1 MRFRFI
7 DAEKAHYPI
16 RLLCRCLAVSR
27 SGYYAWRRRAP
38 SARVQ
43 QDARLRV
50 EIAASHSAS
59 RRTYGSP
66 RILRDLREEGHRIS
80 RKRVARLMRELG
92 LEGRRKR
99 RFRATTDSQHRFPVA
114 PNVLMRDFDVDAP
127 NTAWVTDITYL
138 ATLEGWLYLAVILD
152 LFSRRVVGYAMSEQI
167 DRALVLEALGK
178 ALVRRPGAR
187 DLIHHSDRGSQY
199 ASHDYRDAL
208 DQAGITCS
216 MSRRGDCW
224 DNAVAESFFGDR
236 HRRSDWLDRFWATG
250 LRPRGAPPSRA
261 AALKQCFPGADPSGA
276 RRAQLGEGLRNPVS
290 RRRQANVEA
299 GVGDR
304 RQGWRGRQ
312 GASSPP
318 SASKTRP

>member
-7 DAEKAHYPI
+7 DAEKACYPI

-27 SGYYAWRRRAP
+27 SGYYAWQGRP
-38 SARVQ
+38 VSARAK
-43 QDARLRV
+43 QDVCLRV

-66 RILRDLREEGHRIS
+66 RIERDLREAGHRVS

-99 RFRATTDSQHRFPVA
+99 RFRATTDSKHRYPVA
-114 PNVLMRDFDVDAP
+114 PNLLMRDFEVEAP
-127 NTAWVTDITYL
+127 NTAWITDITYL

-152 LFSRRVVGYAMSEQI
+152 LFSRRVVGYAMSERI
-167 DRALVLEALGK
+167 DRELVLEALRK
-178 ALVRRPGAR
+178 ALVRRPETR

-216 MSRRGDCW
+216 MSRRGNCW
-224 DNAVAESFFGDR
+224 DNAVAESFFGTLKVELLYELPLQT
-236 HRRSDWLDRFWATG
+236 HSGTRSAVGDYIDAFY
-250 LRPRGAPPSRA
+250 
-261 AALKQCFPGADPSGA
+261 
-276 RRAQLGEGLRNPVS
+276 NV
-290 RRRQANVEA
+290 RRRHSSLSYQSPVEFELKN
-299 GVGDR
+299 
-304 RQGWRGRQ
+304 WERGGFAPVPPVMNDKRKGQ
-312 GASSPP
+312 ESPGP
-318 SASKTRP
+318 AA

>member
-7 DAEKAHYPI
+7 EAEKAHYPI

-27 SGYYAWRRRAP
+27 SGYYAWRTRSP

-43 QDARLRV
+43 KDARLKV
-50 EIAASHSAS
+50 EVAASHSAS

-66 RILRDLREEGHRIS
+66 RILRDLREDGHRVS

-99 RFRATTDSQHRFPVA
+99 RFRPTTDSQHPFPVA

-152 LFSRRVVGYAMSEQI
+152 LFSRRVVGYAMSERI
-167 DRALVLEALGK
+167 DRALVLEALRQ
-178 ALVRRPGAR
+178 ALMQRPGVR
-187 DLIHHSDRGSQY
+187 DLIQHSDRGSQY

-208 DQAGITCS
+208 DRAGITCS

-224 DNAVAESFFGDR
+224 DNAVAESFFGTLKMELIYELPLQT
-236 HRRSDWLDRFWATG
+236 RSAT
-250 LRPRGAPPSRA
+250 RSAV
-261 AALKQCFPGADPSGA
+261 ADYI
-276 RRAQLGEGLRNPVS
+276 ETFYNV
-290 RRRQANVEA
+290 RRRHSSLGYQSPVEFELKN
-299 GVGDR
+299 GVHG
-304 RQGWRGRQ
+304 GFAPGPPVMIEEGRGPE
-312 GASSPP
+312 SPGL
-318 SASKTRP
+318 AT

>member
-1 MRFRFI
+1 VRFRFVE
-7 DAEKAHYPI
+7 AEKALYPI
-16 RLLCRCLAVSR
+16 RLMCRCLAVSR
-27 SGYYAWRRRAP
+27 SGYYAWRKRPR
-38 SARVQ
+38 SARVK

-66 RILRDLREEGHRIS
+66 RILRDLREEGHCVS

-99 RFRATTDSQHRFPVA
+99 RFRVTTDSKHRFSVA
-114 PNVLMRDFDVDAP
+114 PNVLMRDFDVEAP

-152 LFSRRVVGYAMSEQI
+152 LFSRRVVGYAMSERI
-167 DRALVLEALGK
+167 DRALVLEALRK
-178 ALVRRPGAR
+178 ALVQRPGTR

-224 DNAVAESFFGDR
+224 DNAVAESFFGTLKMELLYELPLQT
-236 HRRSDWLDRFWATG
+236 RSAT
-250 LRPRGAPPSRA
+250 RSAV
-261 AALKQCFPGADPSGA
+261 ADYI
-276 RRAQLGEGLRNPVS
+276 ETFYNV
-290 RRRQANVEA
+290 RRRHSSLDYRSPVEFELKNGEHGGSA
-299 GVGDR
+299 PVPPLMNEKA
-304 RQGWRGRQ
+304 RGPE
-312 GASSPP
+312 SPGLM
-318 SASKTRP
+318 A

>member
-7 DAEKAHYPI
+7 EAEKALYPV

-27 SGYYAWRRRAP
+27 SGYYAWRRRP
-38 SARVQ
+38 VSARVK

-50 EIAASHSAS
+50 EIAASHAAS

-66 RILRDLREEGHRIS
+66 RILRDLREEGHRVS

-114 PNVLMRDFDVDAP
+114 PNVLMRDFDVEAP
-127 NTAWVTDITYL
+127 NTVWLTDITYL

-152 LFSRRVVGYAMSEQI
+152 LFSRRVVGYAMSERI
-167 DRALVLEALGK
+167 DRALVLEALRK
-178 ALVRRPGAR
+178 ALVQRSGTR

-224 DNAVAESFFGDR
+224 DNAVAESFFGTLKMELLYELPLQT
-236 HRRSDWLDRFWATG
+236 RSAT
-250 LRPRGAPPSRA
+250 RSAV
-261 AALKQCFPGADPSGA
+261 ADYI
-276 RRAQLGEGLRNPVS
+276 ETFYNV
-290 RRRQANVEA
+290 RRRHSSLDYRSPLEFELKNGEHGGSAPVPPVMNEK
-299 GVGDR
+299 G
-304 RQGWRGRQ
+304 RGPE
-312 GASSPP
+312 SPGLV
-318 SASKTRP
+318 T

>member
-7 DAEKAHYPI
+7 EAEKAHYPI

-27 SGYYAWRRRAP
+27 SGYYAWRTRAP
-38 SARVQ
+38 SARGK
-43 QDARLRV
+43 QDAQLRV

-66 RILRDLREEGHRIS
+66 RILRDLREDGHRIS

-99 RFRATTDSQHRFPVA
+99 RFRHTTDSQHGFPVA

-127 NTAWVTDITYL
+127 NTAWITDITYL

-152 LFSRRVVGYAMSEQI
+152 LFSRRVVGYAMSERI
-167 DRALVLEALGK
+167 DRALVLEALHK
-178 ALVRRPGAR
+178 ALLQRPGVR
-187 DLIHHSDRGSQY
+187 DLLHHSDRGSQY
-199 ASHDYRDAL
+199 ASHDYRGAL

-224 DNAVAESFFGDR
+224 DNAVAESFFATLKMELIYELPLQT
-236 HRRSDWLDRFWATG
+236 RSAT
-250 LRPRGAPPSRA
+250 RNAV
-261 AALKQCFPGADPSGA
+261 ADYIDSFY
-276 RRAQLGEGLRNPVS
+276 NV
-290 RRRQANVEA
+290 RRRHSSLDYRSPLEFELIHVEHGGSA
-299 GVGDR
+299 PVPPVMIEKG
-304 RQGWRGRQ
+304 RGPE
-312 GASSPP
+312 SPGLT
-318 SASKTRP
+318 A

>member
-1 MRFRFI
+1 VRFRFVE
-7 DAEKAHYPI
+7 AEKALYPI
-16 RLLCRCLAVSR
+16 RLMCRCLAVSR
-27 SGYYAWRRRAP
+27 SGYYAWRKRPR
-38 SARVQ
+38 SARVK

-66 RILRDLREEGHRIS
+66 RILRDLREEGHCVS

-99 RFRATTDSQHRFPVA
+99 RFRATTDSKHRFSVA
-114 PNVLMRDFDVDAP
+114 PNVLMRDFDVEAP

-152 LFSRRVVGYAMSEQI
+152 LFSRRVVGYAMSERI
-167 DRALVLEALGK
+167 DRALVLEALRK
-178 ALVRRPGAR
+178 ALVQRPGTR

-224 DNAVAESFFGDR
+224 DNAVAESFFGTLKMELLYELPLQT
-236 HRRSDWLDRFWATG
+236 RSAT
-250 LRPRGAPPSRA
+250 RSAV
-261 AALKQCFPGADPSGA
+261 ADYI
-276 RRAQLGEGLRNPVS
+276 ETFYNV
-290 RRRQANVEA
+290 RRRHSSLDYRSPMEFELKN
-299 GVGDR
+299 GDH
-304 RQGWRGRQ
+304 GGSAPVPPVMNEKARGPE
-312 GASSPP
+312 SPGLM
-318 SASKTRP
+318 A